1 MYAGEWLIDGLA
13 WHTYTYPLMIDRV
26 IGVTESYCLFLMGTL
41 GHAGALVECI
51 GSIFPEV

>member
-26 IGVTESYCLFLMGTL
+26 IGVTESYCLFLYGDFWTRR
-41 GHAGALVECI
+41 GI
-51 GSIFPEV
+51 G